1 MRTHKCEGTFDQF
14 FRRFAGYSQ
23 LLLLAFLALLVTA
36 TGASGQVWRQSSQ
49 NPTCKNI
56 YNPTQNPS
64 GKIHASSGAQMAC
77 FGPQITGSTRSS
89 FELPL
94 PTSSILGPAKGNTF
108 STSNVDAG
116 NPAEDQTNGTQAY
129 GQSETSIAAAGN
141 YVVEAWNDA
150 TGFFAPPCSPN
161 FKDQSTGFGFSSDG
175 GTTFTDL
182 GGLPNVNCFT
192 SVFQGDPSVEVYQTG
207 GSTYF
212 YVSSLFFDTS
222 NFAEKIAMDVC
233 RVVQGSPASLNCNP
247 NPIIIADPGVF
258 GFDDKDFLSIDAA
271 RGLLYASYTDFTTGD
286 VISLSVC
293 DIGNGAL
300 GGSPAAPVCNAAGPA
315 TPNYLVI
322 ASSPITSCAEIEGAY
337 PAVDPATGDVYVAY
351 EFNWATN
358 LFGCPL
364 QVQEQVAYVQ
374 ASSCI
379 VLPTSPSP
387 CPVPTGTTAVN
398 ITSMDAAFIPG
409 YNRFPMNDFPRIA
422 VSHANGT
429 VSIVWNDARANPS
442 GDILFQSFALGA
454 LTPVQSAPVKLNDDK
469 TGTGA
474 FHFLPA
480 LRNVD
485 ANGNLNVSWYDRRL
499 NPSSALTDVYAA
511 LEVNPRT
518 TGTPKSNTRV
528 TNISSNWLTANSDIV
543 PNFGD
548 YTDNY
553 IAIAAGKKGPIATI
567 FAAWSD
573 GRINDPQPFCA
584 RQGL

>member
-1 MRTHKCEGTFDQF
+1 MCTNKCMEAFDRF
-14 FRRFAGYSQ
+14 FRKSVGLSRFFP
-23 LLLLAFLALLVTA
+23 LTLIALSVSA
-36 TGASGQVWRQSSQ
+36 TGASGQVWKQSSQ

-64 GKIHASSGAQMAC
+64 GKIHASSGSQMAC

-94 PTSSILGPAKGNTF
+94 PTSSIFGPAKGNTF
-108 STSNVDAG
+108 SSSNVDAG

-150 TGFFAPPCSPN
+150 TGFFAPLCSPN
-161 FKDQSTGFGFSSDG
+161 FKDQLTGFGFSSDG

-182 GGLPNVNCFT
+182 GGLPNVNCST
-192 SVFQGDPSVEVYQTG
+192 SVFEGDPSVEVYQTG

-233 RVVQGSPASLNCNP
+233 SVVPGSPASLNCNP

-422 VSHANGT
+422 VSHANRT

-499 NPSSALTDVYAA
+499 NPSSAFTDVYAA

-518 TGTPKSNTRV
+518 TGTPKANTRV

-553 IAIAAGKKGPIATI
+553 IAIAAGKKGSIATI

-584 RQGL
+584 TQGL

>member
-1 MRTHKCEGTFDQF
+1 MNKCKQAFDHF
-14 FRRFAGYSQ
+14 CRKSMGLSRF
-23 LLLLAFLALLVTA
+23 LPLAFLALLVTA
-36 TGASGQVWRQSSQ
+36 TGASGQVWKQSSQ

-150 TGFFAPPCSPN
+150 TAFFAPPCSPN
-161 FKDQSTGFGFSSDG
+161 FKDQATGFGFSSDG

-192 SVFQGDPSVEVYQTG
+192 SIFEGDPSVEVYHTG
-207 GSTYF
+207 GNTYF

-222 NFAEKIAMDVC
+222 NSAEKIAMDVC
-233 RVVQGSPASLNCNP
+233 RVVPGSPASLNCNP
-247 NPIIIADPGVF
+247 NPIIIADPGMF

-286 VISLSVC
+286 AISLAVC

-300 GGSPAAPVCNAAGPA
+300 GGSPAAPVCNSAGPA
-315 TPNYLVI
+315 TPNYMVI

-364 QVQEQVAYVQ
+364 QVQEQLAYVQ

-379 VLPTSPSP
+379 VLSTSPSP
-387 CPVPTGTTAVN
+387 CPVPTGTTAIN
-398 ITSMDAAFIPG
+398 ITSMDGAFIPG

-422 VSHANGT
+422 VSHASGT
-429 VSIVWNDARANPS
+429 VSIVWNDARGNPS

-454 LTPVQSAPVKLNDDK
+454 LTPVQSAPVKLNNDK

-474 FHFLPA
+474 FHFMPA

-511 LEVNPRT
+511 LGVNPRT

-553 IAIAAGKKGPIATI
+553 IAIAAGKKGPVDTI

>member
-1 MRTHKCEGTFDQF
+1 MCMNKYSKTFD
-14 FRRFAGYSQ
+14 RFLRKSDGFSRFVP
-23 LLLLAFLALLVTA
+23 LTLILLLVTA
-36 TGASGQVWRQSSQ
+36 SGASGQVWKQSSQ
-49 NPTCKNI
+49 NPKCKNI

-77 FGPQITGSTRSS
+77 FGPQITASARSLLKVAS
-89 FELPL
+89 AP
-94 PTSSILGPAKGNTF
+94 SGAAKGHSF
-108 STSNVDAG
+108 SSSNVDAG

-141 YVVEAWNDA
+141 YVLEAWNDS
-150 TGFFAPPCSPN
+150 TSFFAPPCSPN
-161 FKDQSTGFGFSSDG
+161 FKDQGTGFGFSSDG
-175 GTTFTDL
+175 GSTFTDL
-182 GGLPNVNCFT
+182 GGLPNVNCLT
-192 SVFQGDPSVEVYQTG
+192 SVFQGDPSVEVYRAG
-207 GSTYF
+207 GNTYF
-212 YVSSLFFDTS
+212 YVSSLFFDATS
-222 NFAEKIAMDVC
+222 EAEKIAMDVC
-233 RVVQGSPASLNCNP
+233 RVVTGSSVSLNCNP

-271 RGLLYASYTDFTTGD
+271 RGLLYATYTDFSTGD
-286 VISLSVC
+286 AISLSVC

-300 GGSPAAPVCNAAGPA
+300 GGSPATPVCNAAGPA
-315 TPNYLVI
+315 TPNYMVI
-322 ASSPITSCAEIEGAY
+322 ASAPLTSCAEIEGAY
-337 PAVDPATGDVYVAY
+337 PAVDPSTGDVYVAY

-374 ASSCI
+374 ASSCV
-379 VLPTSPSP
+379 VLPISPSP
-387 CPVPTGTTAVN
+387 CPVPTGTTAVD
-398 ITSMDAAFIPG
+398 ITSMDGAFIPG

-422 VSHANGT
+422 VSPASGT

-442 GDILFQSFALGA
+442 GDILFQSFTLGA
-454 LTPVQSAPVKLNDDK
+454 LTSVQAAPVKLNNDT

-474 FHFLPA
+474 FHFMPA

-485 ANGNLNVSWYDRRL
+485 AHGNLNVSWYDRRL

-511 LEVNPRT
+511 LDVSPRI

-528 TNISSNWLTANSDIV
+528 TNISSNWLVANSDIV

-553 IAIAAGKKGPIATI
+553 IAIVAGKKGSIATI

-573 GRINDPQPFCA
+573 GRINVPQPFCA
-584 RQGL
+584 TQGL

>member
-36 TGASGQVWRQSSQ
+36 TGASGQVWKQSSQ

-192 SVFQGDPSVEVYQTG
+192 SVFQGDPSVEVYHTG

>member
-1 MRTHKCEGTFDQF
+1 MCTNKCKEAFDRF
-14 FRRFAGYSQ
+14 FRKSVGLSRF
-23 LLLLAFLALLVTA
+23 FPLALIVLSVTA
-36 TGASGQVWRQSSQ
+36 TGASGQVWKQSSQ

-56 YNPTQNPS
+56 YNPMQNPS

-77 FGPQITGSTRSS
+77 FGIQITGSTRSS

-94 PTSSILGPAKGNTF
+94 ATSSIFSAAKGRTF
-108 STSNVDAG
+108 SSSNVDAG

-141 YVVEAWNDA
+141 YVVEAWNDS
-150 TGFFAPPCSPN
+150 TGFFAPSCSPS
-161 FKDQSTGFGFSSDG
+161 FKDQLTGFGFSSDG

-182 GGLPNVNCFT
+182 GGLPNVNCLT
-192 SVFQGDPSVEVYQTG
+192 SVFEGDPSVEVYQTG
-207 GSTYF
+207 GNTYF
-212 YVSSLFFDTS
+212 YLSSLFFDDTS
-222 NFAEKIAMDVC
+222 FTEKIAMDVC
-233 RVVQGSPASLNCNP
+233 RVVPGSPASLNCNP
-247 NPIIIADPGVF
+247 IPIIIADPGVF

-271 RGLLYASYTDFTTGD
+271 RGLLYATYTDFSTGD
-286 VISLSVC
+286 KISLSVC

-300 GGSPAAPVCNAAGPA
+300 GGSPAAPVCNSAGPA
-315 TPNYLVI
+315 TPNYMVI
-322 ASSPITSCAEIEGAY
+322 ASSASCAEIEGAY

-358 LFGCPL
+358 LSPFCPL

-379 VLPTSPSP
+379 VLPISPSP

-409 YNRFPMNDFPRIA
+409 YDRFPMNDFPRIA
-422 VSHANGT
+422 VSHASGT

-442 GDILFQSFALGA
+442 GDILFQSFVLGA
-454 LTPVQSAPVKLNDDK
+454 LTPVQAAPVKLNNDK

-474 FHFLPA
+474 FHFMPA

-511 LEVNPRT
+511 LDVSPRT

-553 IAIAAGKKGPIATI
+553 IAIAADKKGNIATI

-584 RQGL
+584 TQGL